1 MILSKTRT
9 PAGELNIKLSNL
21 FLLLLLVSG
30 LMACKEDT
38 RTTEGN
44 EESMEHRE
52 ATVQLTPEQ
61 EVITGIRR
69 GTFVKQPL
77 TNLVKAPGFID
88 SPPQYKATIN
98 SFTTVFVE
106 KIHFIVGDPVSKGQV
121 VITASSPEF
130 VSMQQEY
137 LETLSSLANLESDFE
152 RKQSLRE
159 DNISSQKE
167 LEEARAAF
175 QAARAKKSA
184 LQNNLKLMGAD
195 ISSLEQGN
203 LQSKVLLKSPISGK
217 ISALQ
222 TSVGQH
228 SAPHE
233 VLMEVI
239 NSEHLHVEMNV
250 LEQDI
255 PRVMEGQA
263 VTFTLPDFKEQLFYG
278 HVYRKGNTIDPKGR
292 FVQVHAHLDTENDS
306 FLPGMYINSY
316 IVVSQDSVWTVPS
329 GSIVHEG
336 SETFLFVLQDSKQ
349 EGKVYQRKQVRTG
362 IEAMGYTAIMNPN
375 EALFKDSVVVAGTY
389 YLSNALNE
397 AGGHDN

>member
-1 MILSKTRT
+1 M
-9 PAGELNIKLSNL
+9 KLLNL

-30 LMACKEDT
+30 QMACNNDSQTSEEN
-38 RTTEGN
+38 R
-44 EESMEHRE
+44 ESMNSGVKKE
-52 ATVQLTPEQ
+52 ATVQLSREQ

-69 GTFVKQPL
+69 GNFIKQPL

-88 SPPQYKATIN
+88 SPPQYKATVN
-98 SFTTVFVE
+98 SFTTIFVE
-106 KIHFIVGDPVSKGQV
+106 KIHFIVGDRVNKGQV

-137 LETLSSLANLESDFE
+137 LQTLSSLASLKSDFE
-152 RKQSLRE
+152 RKQTLRE
-159 DNISSQKE
+159 DNITSQKQF
-167 LEEARAAF
+167 EEARAAF
-175 QAARAKKSA
+175 QAAEAKKSA
-184 LQNNLKLMGAD
+184 LQTNLRLMGAD
-195 ISSLEQGN
+195 IASLEQGDM
-203 LQSKVLLKSPISGK
+203 QSKVLLKSPISGK

-239 NSEHLHVEMNV
+239 NSEHLHVEMKV

-255 PRVMEGQA
+255 PRVKEGQA

-316 IVVSQDSVWTVPS
+316 IVVNQDSVWTVPS

-336 SETFLFVLQDSKQ
+336 SETFLFVLRDSNQ
-349 EGKVYQRKQVRTG
+349 GGNVYQRKQVRTG
-362 IEAMGYTAIMNPN
+362 IEAMGYTAILNPN
-375 EALFKDSVVVAGTY
+375 EEIFQDSVVVAGTY

>member
-1 MILSKTRT
+1 M
-9 PAGELNIKLSNL
+9 KLLNL

-30 LMACKEDT
+30 QMACNNDSQTSEEN
-38 RTTEGN
+38 R
-44 EESMEHRE
+44 ESMNSGVKKE
-52 ATVQLTPEQ
+52 ATVQLSREQ

-69 GTFVKQPL
+69 GNFIKQPL

-88 SPPQYKATIN
+88 SPPQYKATVN
-98 SFTTVFVE
+98 SFTTIFVE
-106 KIHFIVGDPVSKGQV
+106 KIHFIVGDRVNKGQV

-137 LETLSSLANLESDFE
+137 LQTLSSLASLKSDFE
-152 RKQSLRE
+152 RKQTLRE
-159 DNISSQKE
+159 DNITSQKQF
-167 LEEARAAF
+167 EEARAAF
-175 QAARAKKSA
+175 QAAEAKKSA
-184 LQNNLKLMGAD
+184 LQTNLRLMGAD
-195 ISSLEQGN
+195 IASLEQGDM
-203 LQSKVLLKSPISGK
+203 QSKVLLKSPISGK

-239 NSEHLHVEMNV
+239 NSEHLHVEMKV

-255 PRVMEGQA
+255 PRVKEGQA
-263 VTFTLPDFKEQLFYG
+263 VTFTLPDFEEQLFYG

-316 IVVSQDSVWTVPS
+316 IVVNQDSVWTVPS

-336 SETFLFVLQDSKQ
+336 SETFLFVLRDSNQ
-349 EGKVYQRKQVRTG
+349 GGNVYQRKQVRTG
-362 IEAMGYTAIMNPN
+362 IEAMGYTAILNPN
-375 EALFKDSVVVAGTY
+375 EEIFQDSVVVAGTY